1 MNEPSTKNQE
11 NTRPTGPKHKQH
23 MRTERLKNQTVARKL
38 VATSFAVMALASTAT
53 VLADDHVVPTL
64 PSPLCDGL
72 QVPAGNELKFHA
84 YAVGVQIYQWNGSGW
99 AFVAP
104 AAVLYA
110 DRRHHAEV
118 GIHYAGPTWE
128 SNSGS
133 KVVGARVAAC
143 TPDPNSIP
151 WLLLRAV
158 SSQGPGVFDGVTFIQ
173 RLETVGGTAPS
184 TPGSAVG
191 QQAQVPYTAEY
202 LFYSAEDTE
211 EEDS

>member
-1 MNEPSTKNQE
+1 MAAS
-11 NTRPTGPKHKQH
+11 
-23 MRTERLKNQTVARKL
+23 VAI
-38 VATSFAVMALASTAT
+38 MALASTAT
-53 VLADDHVVPTL
+53 VRADDHGVPPL
-64 PSPLCDGL
+64 PSPLCDSL
-72 QVPAGNELKFHA
+72 QVPAGNELKSHT

-99 AFVAP
+99 VFVAP

-118 GIHYAGPTWE
+118 GTHYAGPTWE

-151 WLLLRAV
+151 WLKLTAV

-173 RLETVGGTAPS
+173 RIKTVGGTAPS
-184 TPGSAVG
+184 TPGSSVG

-211 EEDS
+211 EEES